1 MRPATFR
8 RSRAHLV
15 LSSAILSFLGAACAP
30 KQAVDASAIS
40 PLVKAVTTRHDAYV
54 NQDATLSGTEKSVA
68 LRSSSLLNETVDT
81 ALAPE

>member
-1 MRPATFR
+1 
-8 RSRAHLV
+8 
-15 LSSAILSFLGAACAP
+15 
-30 KQAVDASAIS
+30 
-40 PLVKAVTTRHDAYV
+40 LVKAVTTRHDAYV